1 MENLGNSIFDDL
13 KNGEMITSD
22 HPQRAELRKSS
33 YATIQ
38 LVQQMNSS
46 ADPFTINEILGKI
59 IGKKIKETVAVFPPL
74 YINNGKH
81 LSIGKNVF
89 INFDC
94 TFLTLGG
101 IVIED
106 NVLIGPKVSLLSEG
120 HPLAPTERGALV
132 PGKIHI
138 KKNAWIGANAI
149 ILPGVTV
156 GENAVI
162 AAGAVVSKN
171 VEDNTVVGG
180 VPAKFI
186 KQIHAVDDEKNDH
199 NGLGRLL

>member
-1 MENLGNSIFDDL
+1 MENLDNSIFDEL
-13 KNGEMITSD
+13 RNGGIVTSS
-22 HPQRAELRKSS
+22 HPQRDELRKSS

-59 IGKKIKETVAVFPPL
+59 IGKKIEETVAVFPPL

-81 LSIGKNVF
+81 LSIGQHVF

-101 IVIED
+101 IIIED
-106 NVLIGPKVSLLSEG
+106 DVLIGPKVSLLSEG
-120 HPLAPTERGALV
+120 HPLAASERNALV

-138 KKNAWIGANAI
+138 KKNAWIGAGAI
-149 ILPGVTV
+149 LLPGVTI
-156 GENAVI
+156 GENAVV

-180 VPAKFI
+180 VPARFI
-186 KQIHAVDDEKNDH
+186 KQISAVDNEENDN
-199 NGLGRLL
+199 NGRHSLL

>member
-1 MENLGNSIFDDL
+1 MENLDNSIFDDL
-13 KNGEMITSD
+13 RNGEIVASA
-22 HPQRAELRKSS
+22 HPEIAELRKSS

-46 ADPFTINEILGKI
+46 ADPFTINEFLGKI
-59 IGKKIKETVAVFPPL
+59 IGKKIDETVAVFPPL

-101 IVIED
+101 IEIED

-120 HPLAPTERGALV
+120 HPLAAADRDALV

-138 KKNAWIGANAI
+138 KKNAWIGANAM
-149 ILPGVTV
+149 ILPGVTI
-156 GENAVI
+156 GENAVV
-162 AAGAVVSKN
+162 AAGAVVAKN
-171 VEDNTVVGG
+171 VDDNTLVGG
-180 VPAKFI
+180 VPARFI
-186 KQIHAVDDEKNDH
+186 KQINATGK
-199 NGLGRLL
+199 

>member
-1 MENLGNSIFDDL
+1 MNNSDNSVFDDL
-13 KNGEMITSD
+13 RNGEAITST
-22 HPQRAELRKSS
+22 HPGRAELRKSA
-33 YATIQ
+33 YETIQ
-38 LVQQMNSS
+38 LLLQMNSS
-46 ADPFTINEILGKI
+46 ADPLTIIKFLGQITGQKI
-59 IGKKIKETVAVFPPL
+59 DETVAVFPPL
-74 YINNGKH
+74 YINYGRH

-120 HPLAPTERGALV
+120 HPLAPTERSALV

-149 ILPGVTV
+149 ILPGVTI
-156 GENAVI
+156 GENAVV

-171 VEDNTVVGG
+171 VDDNTVVAGI
-180 VPAKFI
+180 PAKFV
-186 KQIHAVDDEKNDH
+186 KQI
-199 NGLGRLL
+199 